1 MTVVTEGI
9 KQLNWLRAT
18 HKTKYIN
25 FFFNIGDSNID
36 ACGVSYLK
44 VILFWCYIFIY
55 L

>member
-1 MTVVTEGI
+1 MNQNTLTFF
-9 KQLNWLRAT
+9 
-18 HKTKYIN
+18 